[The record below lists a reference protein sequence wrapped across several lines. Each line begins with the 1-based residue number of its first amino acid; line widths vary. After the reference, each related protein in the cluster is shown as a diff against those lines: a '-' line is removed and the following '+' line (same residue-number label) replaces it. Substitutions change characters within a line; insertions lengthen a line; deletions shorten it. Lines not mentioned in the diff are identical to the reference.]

1 MDSSRSMMKMQLS
14 TVFCCK
20 AVLALGKVKRLLQLG
35 RDGGVL
41 GFALEDEAG
50 VAVKGVLG
58 RSLHRPLAVVLGDR
72 RVCAVLL
79 CLRPVLKE
87 QFKSKVSVL
96 NSDMTLIAIFHSI
109 LHWGSLILGTPF
121 VREEI
126 CLICMHISTRSGVS
140 YYQNDQID
148 LELWGIKIA
157 LN

>member
-1 MDSSRSMMKMQLS
+1 M
-14 TVFCCK
+14 
-20 AVLALGKVKRLLQLG
+20 
-35 RDGGVL
+35 L

-79 CLRPVLKE
+79 RLRPVLKE
-87 QFKSKVSVL
+87 EFKSKVSVL

-126 CLICMHISTRSGVS
+126 CLICMHICPRSSVS

-148 LELWGIKIA
+148 LELCGKKIA
-157 LN
+157 LNLFV